1 MINLGK
7 ETETLEFK
15 KTTGEMKAAMVSIA
29 SILNKHGVGTL
40 YFGVKPNGD
49 VTGQDVSESSLRDVS
64 RAVYENI
71 KPQIYPAITEEVFD
85 GKSTIKVE
93 FSGESTPYS
102 AAGRYYLRTADEDRE
117 VTPEELKVFFG
128 ANKYREKWE
137 KGKSELTEKQVDR
150 SAIKKFW
157 QNAVAAGRLPEG
169 KYTCPI
175 ILNRFGL
182 VKDGYLT
189 NAGEALFGNNHPVSL
204 KVGIF
209 ATDEKLTILDMKL
222 YEDNIFNLLKL
233 AEEYILKNIRW
244 RSEIVGMEREEI
256 PEIPVAVVRE
266 SLANS
271 FAHAMYD
278 GRTTHEICIHPGM
291 VTIYNPGEFAS
302 KYKPEDYIK
311 KNLES
316 EIRNPAISKILFLN
330 KSIEK
335 FGSGFKRIDS
345 LCKDACISYSYENG
359 ENGFKF
365 VIKRNPIT
373 SDTQKFTEDVTSNV
387 TTNVTSDEE
396 LNNTEQTILAI
407 LRLKPDASRNELA
420 EKTSKTVRTVQRTLN
435 SLRDKGYIE
444 REGAKQNTV
453 WKIKK

>member
-1 MINLGK
+1 MLNLGK

-407 LRLKPDASRNELA
+407 LRLKPDVSRNELA

>member
-15 KTTGEMKAAMVSIA
+15 KTTGEMKAAMISIA

-49 VTGQDVSESSLRDVS
+49 VAGQEVSESSLRDVS
-64 RAVYENI
+64 RAVYETI
-71 KPQIYPAITEEVFD
+71 KPQIYPAITEEVFE
-85 GKSTIKVE
+85 GHSTIKVE

-102 AAGRYYLRTADEDRE
+102 ASGRYYLRTADEDRE

-137 KGKSELTEKQVDR
+137 KGLSELTEKQVDR
-150 SAIKKFW
+150 SAIKSFW

-169 KYTCPI
+169 RYTCPI
-175 ILNRFGL
+175 ILKRFGL
-182 VKDGYLT
+182 IRNGKLT
-189 NAGEALFGNNHPVSL
+189 NAGEALFGNNHPIAL

-222 YEDNIFNLLKL
+222 FEDNVFNLLKR
-233 AEEYILKNIRW
+233 AEEYILSHIRW
-244 RSEIVGMEREEI
+244 RVEIESMERDEI
-256 PEIPVAVVRE
+256 PEVPVAVIRE
-266 SLANS
+266 ILANS
-271 FAHAMYD
+271 FAHAIYG
-278 GRTTHEICIHPGM
+278 GRTTHEICIHPGKI
-291 VTIYNPGEFAS
+291 TIYSPGEYAS

-311 KNLES
+311 KDLES

-345 LCKDACISYSYENG
+345 LCKDAGIEYSYENG
-359 ENGFKF
+359 QNGFKF
-365 VIKRNPIT
+365 IIKRKPIISDITNVT
-373 SDTQKFTEDVTSNV
+373 SDV
-387 TTNVTSDEE
+387 TTNVTSTEE
-396 LNNTEQTILAI
+396 LNLTEKTILAI
-407 LRLKPDASRNELA
+407 LKTKPDASREELA
-420 EKTSKTVRTVQRTLN
+420 EKASKTVRTVQRTLN

-453 WKIKK
+453 WRIKK

>member
-15 KTTGEMKAAMVSIA
+15 KTTGEMKAAMISIA

-49 VTGQDVSESSLRDVS
+49 VAGQEVSESSLRDVS
-64 RAVYENI
+64 RAVYETI
-71 KPQIYPAITEEVFD
+71 KPQIYPAITEEVFE
-85 GKSTIKVE
+85 GHSTIKVE

-102 AAGRYYLRTADEDRE
+102 ASGRYYLRTADEDRE

-137 KGKSELTEKQVDR
+137 KGLSELTEKQVDR
-150 SAIKKFW
+150 SAIKSFW

-169 KYTCPI
+169 RYTCPI
-175 ILNRFGL
+175 ILKRFGL
-182 VKDGYLT
+182 IRNGKLT
-189 NAGEALFGNNHPVSL
+189 NAGEALFGNNHPIAL

-222 YEDNIFNLLKL
+222 FEDNIFNLLKH
-233 AEEYILKNIRW
+233 AEEYILSHIRW
-244 RSEIVGMEREEI
+244 RVEIESMERNEI
-256 PEIPVAVVRE
+256 PEVPVAVIRE
-266 SLANS
+266 ILANS
-271 FAHAMYD
+271 FAHAIYG
-278 GRTTHEICIHPGM
+278 GRTTHEICIHPGKI
-291 VTIYNPGEFAS
+291 TIYSPGEYAS

-311 KNLES
+311 KDLES

-345 LCKDACISYSYENG
+345 LCKDAGIEYSYENG
-359 ENGFKF
+359 QNGFKF
-365 VIKRNPIT
+365 IIKRKPIISDITNVT
-373 SDTQKFTEDVTSNV
+373 SDV
-387 TTNVTSDEE
+387 TTNVTSTEE
-396 LNNTEQTILAI
+396 LNLTEKTILAI
-407 LRLKPDASRNELA
+407 LKTKPDASREELA
-420 EKTSKTVRTVQRTLN
+420 EKASKTVRTVQRTLN

-453 WKIKK
+453 WRIKK

>member
-256 PEIPVAVVRE
+256 PEIPVAVIRE

-291 VTIYNPGEFAS
+291 ITIYNPGEFAS

-345 LCKDACISYSYENG
+345 LCKDACIGYSYENG

-387 TTNVTSDEE
+387 TTNVTSDEG